1 MSRVIAIANQKGG
14 VGKTTTAINLGAS
27 LAALEQRTLVIDMDP
42 QGNATSGLGV
52 DASDLKGS
60 LYGVLLD
67 DMPVG
72 SAVRRAVH
80 LAFLDVLPTTQ
91 DLVGVEVEL
100 MGLPDAL
107 MRLRGALG
115 PVRDLYDFVLLDC
128 PPSMGLL
135 TLNALAAAT
144 SVIIPVQPEYFAL
157 EGLSHIIGTIDSVKK
172 DLNPRLEIEGLL
184 LTMLDRRLN
193 LSREVEQEVRRA
205 SGQKVFRTA
214 IPRNVTLAEAPSFG
228 KPAIVYGILSPG
240 AQAYLSLVREIVPAP
255 RPRALAPAVA

>member
-27 LAALEQRTLVIDMDP
+27 LAALELRTLIIDLDP
-42 QGNATSGLGV
+42 QGNATSGVGV
-52 DASDLKGS
+52 DARDLKGS

-67 DMPVG
+67 EMPVG
-72 SAVRRAVH
+72 SAVRRGVH
-80 LAFLDVLPTTQ
+80 LSYLDVLPATQ

-107 MRLRGALG
+107 VRLRQALG
-115 PVRDLYDFVLLDC
+115 PVRDLYDYVLLDC

-144 SVIIPVQPEYFAL
+144 SVVIPVQPEYFAL
-157 EGLSHIIGTIDSVKK
+157 EGLSHIIGTIEMVRKE
-172 DLNPRLEIEGLL
+172 LNPRLEIEGLL
-184 LTMLDRRLN
+184 LTMFDRRLN
-193 LSREVEQEVRRA
+193 LAREVEQEVRRA
-205 SGQKVFRTA
+205 SGQRVFRTA

-240 AQAYLSLVREIVPAP
+240 AQAYLSLVREIA
-255 RPRALAPAVA
+255 RATRAQSLAPAVA

>member
-52 DASDLKGS
+52 DPTALKGS

-67 DMPVG
+67 EMPVG
-72 SAVRRAVH
+72 SAVCRGVH
-80 LAFLDVLPTTQ
+80 LTYLDVLPTTQ

-107 MRLRGALG
+107 MRLRTALE

-157 EGLSHIIGTIDSVKK
+157 EGLSHIIGTIDSVRKE
-172 DLNPRLEIEGLL
+172 LNPRLQIDGLL

-193 LSREVEQEVRRA
+193 LSREVEEEVRRA
-205 SGQKVFRTA
+205 SGQRVFRTT

-240 AQAYLSLVREIVPAP
+240 AQAYLSLVRELVPAA
-255 RPRALAPAVA
+255 RPRSRAPAVA